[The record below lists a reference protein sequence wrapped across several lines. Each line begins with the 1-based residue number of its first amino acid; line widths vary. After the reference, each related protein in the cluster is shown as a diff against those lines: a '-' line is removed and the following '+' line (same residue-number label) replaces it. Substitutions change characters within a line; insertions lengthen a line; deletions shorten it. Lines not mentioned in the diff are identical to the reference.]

1 MKELKIFIVIVILVL
16 IGYWGIEPLAHSIMH
31 KHVEEAIQK
40 YKLPDF
46 KFSDLDPL
54 PSGITGNPQAGKEAV
69 KTFCVSCHSIKKEGI
84 NAPMPPQAAAQS
96 FGVVPPDLSNI
107 GAILDKKYLYN
118 FLKNPQK
125 ATENPK
131 FAMPALGLNDQQA
144 MDIVAYLKS
153 IAKKDMTGADVVK
166 EGCVRCHSVKYQK
179 ISALSPN
186 DTMKKYLG
194 KVPPDLSV
202 IFKAKGEEYLN
213 AFINKPQAILP
224 GTGMPRV
231 GLNKEAQEKAIAYL
245 DKISDPHKEQRQK
258 VGLIVLAYLLVMVG
272 LTFAWK
278 KKIWKN
284 IH

>member
-1 MKELKIFIVIVILVL
+1 MKELKILAVIVVLVL

-31 KHVEEAIQK
+31 KHIEEAIKK
-40 YKLPDF
+40 YNLPDF
-46 KFSDLDPL
+46 KFSDLDPI
-54 PSGITGNPQAGKEAV
+54 PSGLQGNPQAGKEAV
-69 KTFCVSCHSIKKEGI
+69 KTFCISCHSVKKEGI

-107 GAILDKKYLYN
+107 GGILDEKYLFN

-131 FAMPALGLNDQQA
+131 FAMPALGLSDQQA
-144 MDIVAYLKS
+144 IDIVAYLKS
-153 IAKKDMTGADVVK
+153 IAKKNMSGKEVVE
-166 EGCVRCHSVKYQK
+166 EGCVRCHSIKYQK
-179 ISALSPN
+179 IQALSPP

-202 IFKAKGEEYLN
+202 IYKAKGEEYLH

-231 GLNKEAQEKAIAYL
+231 GLDKEAQEKAIAYL
-245 DKISDPHKEQRQK
+245 EEIADPHKEQRTK
-258 VGLIVLAYLLVMVG
+258 VGIIVLAYLLVMVG
-272 LTFAWK
+272 LTYAWK
-278 KKIWKN
+278 RKIWKN
-284 IH
+284 LH

>member
-1 MKELKIFIVIVILVL
+1 MKELKIFIVIVVLVL

-31 KHVEEAIQK
+31 KHIEEAIHK

-46 KFSDLDPL
+46 KYSDLDSL
-54 PSGITGNPQAGKEAV
+54 PAGIQGDPQAGKEAV
-69 KTFCVSCHSIKKEGI
+69 KAFCVSCHGIKKEGI
-84 NAPMPPQAAAQS
+84 NAPMPPEAAAQS

-107 GAILDKKYLYN
+107 GGILDKKYLYN

-131 FAMPALGLNDQQA
+131 FSMPALGLNDKQA
-144 MDIVAYLKS
+144 MDIVAYLQS
-153 IAKKDMTGADVVK
+153 IAKKNMTGEEVVK
-166 EGCVRCHSVKYQK
+166 EGCVRCHSIKYQK

-202 IFKAKGEEYLN
+202 IYKAKGEEYLD
-213 AFINKPQAILP
+213 AFINKPQAIIP

-231 GLNKEAQEKAIAYL
+231 GLSKEAQEKALAYL
-245 DKISDPHKEQRQK
+245 DEISDPHKEQRQK

>member
-1 MKELKIFIVIVILVL
+1 MKELKILIVIVVLVL

-31 KHVEEAIQK
+31 KHVEEAIHK

-46 KFSDLDPL
+46 KYSDLDPI
-54 PSGITGNPQAGKEAV
+54 PSGLKGNVEAGREAV
-69 KTFCVSCHSIKKEGI
+69 KTFCISCHSIEKEGI
-84 NAPMPPQAAAQS
+84 KAPMPPEAAAQS

-107 GAILDKKYLYN
+107 GGILDEKFLFN
-118 FLKNPQK
+118 FIKDPQK

-131 FAMPALGLNDQQA
+131 FSMPALGLSNQQA
-144 MDIVAYLKS
+144 IDIVAYLKS
-153 IAKKDMTGADVVK
+153 IAKKDMTGEEVVK
-166 EGCVRCHSVKYQK
+166 EGCVRCHSIKYQK
-179 ISALSPN
+179 IQALSPN

-202 IFKAKGEEYLN
+202 IYKAKGEEYLN

-231 GLNKEAQEKAIAYL
+231 GLSSEAQEKALAYL
-245 DKISDPHKEQRQK
+245 DEISDPHKEQRQK
-258 VGLIVLAYLLVMVG
+258 VGLIVMAYLFVMVG

>member
-1 MKELKIFIVIVILVL
+1 MKELKILAVIVVLVL

-31 KHVEEAIQK
+31 KHIEEAIHK
-40 YKLPDF
+40 YNLPDF

-54 PSGITGNPQAGKEAV
+54 PSGVKGNAEAGKEAV
-69 KTFCVSCHSIKKEGI
+69 KAFCVSCHSVKKEGI

-107 GAILDKKYLYN
+107 GGILDKKYLYN

-131 FAMPALGLNDQQA
+131 FSMPALGLNDQQI

-153 IAKKDMTGADVVK
+153 IAKKNITGEDVVK
-166 EGCVRCHSVKYQK
+166 EGCVRCHSIKYQK
-179 ISALSPN
+179 ISAVSPA

-202 IFKAKGEEYLN
+202 IYKAKGEEYLD

-231 GLNKEAQEKAIAYL
+231 GLSQEAQEKALAYL
-245 DKISDPHKEQRQK
+245 EEISDPHKEQRQK
-258 VGLIVLAYLLVMVG
+258 VGLIVLAYLAVMVG